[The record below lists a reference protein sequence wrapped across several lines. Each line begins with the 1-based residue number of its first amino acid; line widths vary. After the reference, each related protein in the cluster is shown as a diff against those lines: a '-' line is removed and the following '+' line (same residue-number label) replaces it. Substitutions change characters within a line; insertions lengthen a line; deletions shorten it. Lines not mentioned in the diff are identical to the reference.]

1 MPKFIYFK
9 GVIGKTSCL
18 PWVMLLSYRMFK
30 LISFS
35 HIRIRVVS
43 VVLVLKK
50 ESCIVAISMF
60 IL

>member
-1 MPKFIYFK
+1 MPKFMSLVK
-9 GVIGKTSCL
+9 PLL
-18 PWVMLLSYRMFK
+18 PWVMLLPSRMFM

-50 ESCIVAISMF
+50 ESYIVAIFMF
-60 IL
+60 ILLYAN

>member
-1 MPKFIYFK
+1 MPKFMSLVK
-9 GVIGKTSCL
+9 PLL
-18 PWVMLLSYRMFK
+18 PWVMLLPSRMFM

>member
-9 GVIGKTSCL
+9 GVIGKISYL
-18 PWVMLLSYRMFK
+18 PWVMLLSYRMFM